1 MTQYKLTALTV
12 AISALLATDVVQA
25 QEEEIIAADTVE
37 EVVVTGSR
45 IKRRDFNSPSPITTI
60 NREAIAASSEA
71 TLEGLLNDMPQ
82 VSPDFG
88 RASNNPGNGKAHIN
102 LRGFGPGRTLV
113 MLNARRFAPSGT
125 GNAVD
130 INNIPQALIER
141 VEIITGGASTVYGSD
156 AVAGVV
162 NFITRDDFEGFSI
175 EASYS
180 VTEKGDAA
188 ATDLNV
194 AWGTNF
200 ASGRGNIAL
209 FGGYYDREALF
220 ASERESTRFAW
231 GERWSTGELVKG
243 GSSGTPEGHVFF
255 PGYDFGSG
263 SDTVTF
269 NADGTPRT
277 FIDPDDRYN
286 YQPVN
291 YLQVPMERY
300 SAGLFSTYEL
310 DSGFEL
316 YLESTFAQN
325 EVDSELA
332 PVPAFGFFFL
342 SSDNPSFTP
351 ETTAM
356 LADAYEVAPGLAA
369 AFIGRRMVEVGPR
382 QIYSENDYWRTAAG
396 VRGTLGGSWDIDA
409 WVTYTKSDEQDVLAN
424 DVSYSRLEQGLMVDP
439 ITGQCLDP
447 SNGCAAVD
455 IFGPGRMS
463 ADAAS
468 FLRVPPM
475 TNTTERSQKLAA
487 VVVTGTP
494 FDWWAGP
501 VDIATG
507 IEWRSDDVAFEADA
521 GLFTGDTLGYRG
533 DAPVNGTESVSEIY
547 LEGIVPLYQQASGVG
562 RIELEFGGRYSRY
575 DHAGGTWTYKV
586 GSTWQMND
594 ALRLR
599 AMFQH
604 SVRAPNNLELF
615 QEQFAETFW
624 AVSDPSD
631 DPCSASQD
639 PIGNGVQ
646 EKCIVQGLPA
656 NQIGVFE
663 ATPLWPVDFVQGGN
677 PDLAPEEGDT
687 LTVGLVISPQSLPNW
702 EFAADYFDLEMD
714 GGIGGI
720 SAYDICFD
728 INNAND
734 IFCDKIQ
741 RGPTGDVATVTEIA
755 QNRGLFSTSGVDT
768 QVRYSGDMPQ
778 WLGGGRGLQLDFNL
792 VWTHILSLEGQ
803 ENPVTSV
810 LDCRGFFGEPC
821 QDGIALASENR
832 VAASL
837 GVSTDRLRV
846 VLNMQ
851 WVDGTDNWG
860 KVDHLYFGGEP
871 AQLAIPS
878 IGSQYHANLNVSYQF
893 SDGLSAAFG
902 VTNLFD
908 REPPQLA
915 DNANSG
921 NNTETGLFDVFGRAY
936 RVSFAYRFG
945 N

>member
-1 MTQYKLTALTV
+1 MTQYKLTALAA
-12 AISALLATDVVQA
+12 AISALLAIDVVQA
-25 QEEEIIAADTVE
+25 QEEEIGVNDAVE
-37 EVVVTGSR
+37 EVIVTGSR
-45 IKRRDFNSPSPITTI
+45 IKRRDF
-60 NREAIAASSEA
+60 ASSEA

-82 VSPDFG
+82 VSPSFG
-88 RASNNPGNGKAHIN
+88 RASNNPGNGKAHID

-162 NFITRDDFEGFSI
+162 NFITRDDFEGFNI

-188 ATDLNV
+188 ATDVNI

-200 ASGRGNIAL
+200 AGGRGNVTL
-209 FGGYYDREALF
+209 FGGYYDREELF
-220 ASERESTRFAW
+220 ADERESTRYAW
-231 GERWSTGELVKG
+231 SERWSFGDLVQG
-243 GSSGTPEGHVFF
+243 GSGGTPQATVFF
-255 PGYDFGSG
+255 PEYDFGGG
-263 SDTVTF
+263 SDRVTF
-269 NADGTPRT
+269 NADGTPRS
-277 FIDPDDRYN
+277 FINPDDLYN
-286 YQPVN
+286 FQPVN

-300 SAGLFSTYEL
+300 SAGLFTTYEL
-310 DSGFEL
+310 NSGYEL
-316 YLESTFAQN
+316 YLESTFAAN
-325 EVDSELA
+325 EVAQELA
-332 PVPAFGFFFL
+332 PVPAFGFFFF

-351 ETTAM
+351 ETVAM

-369 AFIGRRMVEVGPR
+369 AFLGRRMVEVGPR
-382 QIYSENDYWRTAAG
+382 QIYDESDYWRTAAG
-396 VRGTLGGSWDIDA
+396 IRGTLGGSWDIDA
-409 WVTYTKSDEQDVLAN
+409 WVTYTKSDEQEILAN
-424 DVSYSRLEQGLMVDP
+424 DVSFSRLEQGLMVDP
-439 ITGQCLDP
+439 VTGQCLDP

-455 IFGPGRMS
+455 LFGPDRMS

-494 FDWWAGP
+494 FESWAGP

-507 IEWRSDDVAFEADA
+507 IEWRSDDVTFEADA

-533 DAPVNGTESVSEIY
+533 DAPVSGTESVSEIY
-547 LEGIVPLYQQASGVG
+547 LEGIVPLYQQAGGVG
-562 RIELEFGGRYSRY
+562 HIDLEFGGRYSRY
-575 DHAGGTWTYKV
+575 DHAGGTWAYKV

-615 QEQFAETFW
+615 QEQFAETFA
-624 AVSDPSD
+624 AVFDPVD

-639 PIGNGVQ
+639 PIGNGIQ
-646 EKCIVQGLPA
+646 EKCILQGLPA
-656 NQIGVFE
+656 SQIGIFE
-663 ATPLWPVDFVQGGN
+663 ATPTLPVDFIQGGN
-677 PDLAPEEGDT
+677 PDLEPEEGDT

-702 EFAADYFDLEMD
+702 EFAVDYFDLEMD

-720 SAYDICFD
+720 FADEICFD
-728 INNAND
+728 VRNNNN

-741 RGPTGDVATVTEIA
+741 RGPSGDMETFTEVV
-755 QNRGLFSTSGVDT
+755 QNRGLFTTSGVDT
-768 QVRYSGDMPQ
+768 QIRFSGDMPQ
-778 WLGGGRGLQLDFNL
+778 WLGGRRGLQLDFNL
-792 VWTHILSLEGQ
+792 VWTHVLSLESQ

-810 LDCRGFFGEPC
+810 LDCRGFFGAPC
-821 QDGIALASENR
+821 QVGIDIGSENR

-846 VLNMQ
+846 ALNMQ

-860 KVDHLYFGGEP
+860 KVYHLYFGGEP
-871 AQLAIPS
+871 ALLAIPS
-878 IGSQYHANLNVSYQF
+878 IGSQYYANLNVNYQF

-902 VTNLFD
+902 VINLFG

-915 DNANSG
+915 DNTRSG

-936 RVSFAYRFG
+936 RVSIAYRFG
-945 N
+945 Y